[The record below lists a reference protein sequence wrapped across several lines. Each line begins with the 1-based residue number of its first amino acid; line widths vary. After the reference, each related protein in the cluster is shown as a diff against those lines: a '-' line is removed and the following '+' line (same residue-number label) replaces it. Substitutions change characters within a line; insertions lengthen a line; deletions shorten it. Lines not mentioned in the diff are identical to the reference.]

1 MKDVLIGF
9 LIIVAFVVMIMF
21 ILPAMGL
28 YQIQFWGV
36 KYADANRQVFEH
48 SKSYTHGTIRDL
60 ENLKLEYSR
69 AKTPEEKAAILDVVH
84 HRSADFNQGE
94 LPTDLREFVGQAY
107 N

>member
-1 MKDVLIGF
+1 MKGIFRGF
-9 LIIVAFVVMIMF
+9 LVIVAFVAMITF

-48 SKSYTHGTIRDL
+48 SKSYVHGNVRDI

-69 AKTPEEKAAILDVVH
+69 AKTPEEKAAILDVLH
-84 HRSADFNQGE
+84 HRTVDINRDE
-94 LPTDLREFVGQAY
+94 LPADLREFVGQAY